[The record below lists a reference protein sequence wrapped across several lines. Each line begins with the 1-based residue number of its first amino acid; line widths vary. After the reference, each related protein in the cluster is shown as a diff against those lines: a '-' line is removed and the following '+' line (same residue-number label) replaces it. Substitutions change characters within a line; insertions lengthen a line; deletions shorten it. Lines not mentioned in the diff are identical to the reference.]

1 MSDAQDA
8 LTDLF
13 EQYNEKLSNV
23 MPQAVGYNV
32 VLFSAISL
40 ATVFAFNLLRPRNK
54 IIYEPKVKYY
64 EGEKRPPK
72 IKEGFFDWLSPL
84 INTKEPELLEK
95 IGLDAVAFL
104 RLLRLMRWLFLGV
117 ALLCCGVLIPIDFS
131 YNSQHV
137 QKNNRNF
144 LNSLTIA
151 NVGGQ
156 WQLFVHVA
164 MSYIITFIVLGFV
177 YWHWREMIRLRH
189 QWFRSEEYNK
199 AFYAR
204 TLMITRVP
212 KKIQSDEGL
221 RQLLQ
226 SIQMPYPTTAVHI
239 GRSVGQLPDLIEY
252 HNQTV
257 RDLETVLVRYLK
269 GGRIGKTRPTITIG
283 GFLGMGGEKKDAIDY
298 YTAKL
303 KKTEG
308 AVEKWRA
315 EIDKTKAQN
324 YGFASLAAV
333 PYAHIVAKTL
343 SGKNLK
349 GTNITLA
356 PNPKDIIWSNITKG
370 DVVLAKNR
378 MIGWFILAVV
388 CFFNTLPLLIIQLL
402 ANLAALSQYVPFL
415 DNWLST
421 SPTTFSLVSGILPPT
436 VSAIFGYVLPIIMRK
451 LSKYQG
457 ALTRSRLDRAVVA
470 RYFAFLIISQ
480 LFVFSLIGV
489 GFSTTARVAGLIKK
503 HAGVNEYL
511 NELKKLPG
519 AIQSTYLEESNYWLT
534 YFPLRGF
541 LAVFD
546 LAQLVNVVWMS
557 IKTRLFG
564 RTPRDIREWTQP
576 PAFEFAIYFSNMLFM
591 AAVSLVYAPLAPLVP
606 LGAAVVFW
614 VSSVV
619 YKYQLMFVFVSKVES
634 GGRLWNPAMNRL
646 MFSLILMHAL
656 MTLTIGLQM
665 GWRTYYWVSALPPIV
680 IVVLFKLIFL
690 RKFTDQFRWWIPNPE
705 EIAASKV
712 HSERADNKGGR
723 LASRFGHPALHSD
736 LFTPMLHAKMMPL
749 LPQVYHGRLGTETKA
764 MAEYS
769 GQKMETQIAPGGIRI
784 AGITEADLAYDLAQ
798 YQRDRGQQDWDN
810 KSMSSSAMLTDAAST
825 VGGRPAGYDAYMAQG
840 PTRGAHEEFEMAN
853 MDGQPPDQTPLLPP
867 GQGFAGQQQQL
878 RPYPQSRSMTPAH
891 SQDALTA
898 PSYRQHTD
906 ASSTY
911 SGVSGPAVHAE
922 DPYYQGYNQAPG
934 YGYGQH
940 PQHQQYASS
949 NYSQVERPYTP
960 SRQAS
965 QDPYGG
971 LAYGQQQQQQQQ
983 QPYYNNN
990 TRRSG
995 GW

>member
-8 LTDLF
+8 LNDLF
-13 EQYNEKLSNV
+13 QQYNEKLSNV

-40 ATVFAFNLLRPRNK
+40 ATIFAFNLLRPRNK

-64 EGEKRPPK
+64 EGEKRPPR
-72 IKEGFFDWLSPL
+72 ISEGFFDWLSPL
-84 INTKEPELLEK
+84 IHTKEPELLEK

-104 RLLRLMRWLFLGV
+104 RFLRLSRWLFLGI
-117 ALLCCGVLIPIDFS
+117 AALCCGILIPIDLS
-131 YNSQHV
+131 YNSQHI

-151 NVGGQ
+151 NVEGN

-164 MSYIITFIVLGFV
+164 MSYVITFMVLGFV
-177 YWHWREMIRLRH
+177 WWHWREMVRLRH

-199 AFYAR
+199 SFYAR
-204 TLMITRVP
+204 TLMITHVP

-221 RQLLQ
+221 KTLLQ
-226 SIQMPYPTTAVHI
+226 TIQMPYPTTAVHI
-239 GRSVGQLPDLIEY
+239 GRRVGDLPELIEY

-257 RDLETVLVRYLK
+257 RDLEGVLVRYLK
-269 GGRIGKTRPTITIG
+269 GGKIGKNRPTITIG
-283 GFLGMGGEKKDAIDY
+283 GFLGLGGEKKDAIDY

-303 KKTEG
+303 RKTES
-308 AVEKWRA
+308 AVEKWRNDIDLSKA
-315 EIDKTKAQN
+315 EN

-333 PYAHIVAKTL
+333 PYAHIVARMLAGKTA
-343 SGKNLK
+343 K
-349 GTNITLA
+349 GTIITLA
-356 PNPKDIIWSNITKG
+356 PNPKDIIWSNLTKG

-378 MIGWFILAVV
+378 MIGWIILAVV
-388 CFFNTLPLLIIQLL
+388 CFFNTIPLLIIQAL
-402 ANLAALSQYVPFL
+402 ANLAALSQYSDFL
-415 DNWLST
+415 ANWLAA
-421 SPTTFSLVSGILPPT
+421 SPTTVSLVSGILPPT
-436 VSAIFGYVLPIIMRK
+436 VSSLFGYVLPIIMRK
-451 LSKYQG
+451 VSRYQG

-503 HAGVNEYL
+503 HAAINEYL
-511 NELKKLPG
+511 AELKKLPG

-546 LAQLVNVVWMS
+546 LAQLVNVVWIG
-557 IKTRLFG
+557 IKTRLLG

-576 PAFEFAIYFSNMLFM
+576 PSFEFAIYFSNMLFM

-634 GGRLWNPAMNRL
+634 GG
-646 MFSLILMHAL
+646 
-656 MTLTIGLQM
+656 M
-665 GWRTYYWVSALPPIV
+665 GWRSWYWISALPPML
-680 IVVLFKLIFL
+680 IVVLFKVIFL
-690 RKFTDQFRWWIPNPE
+690 RKFTSEFRWWIPSPN

-712 HSERADNKGGR
+712 HSERADSKGGR

-749 LPQVYHGRLGTETKA
+749 LSQVYHGRLGTETKA

-769 GQKMETQIAPGGIRI
+769 GQKMEAQIAPGGIRI
-784 AGITEADLAYDLAQ
+784 AGISEADLAYDLAQ

-825 VGGRPAGYDAYMAQG
+825 TLGGRPAGYDAYMARG
-840 PTRGAHEEFEMAN
+840 PSRGPHEEFEMAN
-853 MDGQPPDQTPLLPP
+853 MEAQAADQTPLLPP
-867 GQGFAGQQQQL
+867 GQGFAGQQQHHQQ
-878 RPYPQSRSMTPAH
+878 YPQSRSMAPAY
-891 SQDALTA
+891 SQDALAA
-898 PSYRQHTD
+898 PSFRQHTD

-911 SGVSGPAVHAE
+911 SGVSGPAVHAD
-922 DPYYQGYNQAPG
+922 DPYAQAYSQAPG

-949 NYSQVERPYTP
+949 NYTQAERPYTP

-971 LAYGQQQQQQQQ
+971 IAYGQQQQQQQQ
-983 QPYYNNN
+983 QQQPPYYGNN

>member
-40 ATVFAFNLLRPRNK
+40 ATIFAFNLLRPRNK

-64 EGEKRPPK
+64 EGEKRPPR

-84 INTKEPELLEK
+84 IHTKEPELLEK

-104 RLLRLMRWLFLGV
+104 RFLRLMRWLFLGV
-117 ALLCCGVLIPIDFS
+117 AALCCGILIPIDFS
-131 YNSQHV
+131 FNSQHV

-151 NVGGQ
+151 NVGDQ
-156 WQLFVHVA
+156 WRLFVHVA
-164 MSYIITFIVLGFV
+164 MSYIITFMVMGFV
-177 YWHWREMIRLRH
+177 WWHWREMIRLRR

-212 KKIQSDEGL
+212 KKIQSDDGL
-221 RQLLQ
+221 KKLLQ

-269 GGRIGKTRPTITIG
+269 GGKIGKTRPTITVG
-283 GFLGMGGEKKDAIDY
+283 GFLGIGGERKDAIDF

-303 KKTEG
+303 RKMEG
-308 AVEKWRA
+308 AVEEWRNK
-315 EIDKTKAQN
+315 IDMSKAQN
-324 YGFASLAAV
+324 YGFASMAAV

-343 SGKNLK
+343 AGKNPK
-349 GTNITLA
+349 GTIITLA
-356 PNPKDIIWSNITKG
+356 PNPKDIVRFLVSTYPH
-370 DVVLAKNR
+370 
-378 MIGWFILAVV
+378 
-388 CFFNTLPLLIIQLL
+388 PLLESADRPL
-402 ANLAALSQYVPFL
+402 PC
-415 DNWLST
+415 
-421 SPTTFSLVSGILPPT
+421 ILPPT
-436 VSAIFGYVLPIIMRK
+436 VSAVFGYVLPIIMRK

-480 LFVFSLIGV
+480 LFIFSLIGV

-576 PAFEFAIYFSNMLFM
+576 PAFEFAVYFSNMLFM

-634 GGRLWNPAMNRL
+634 GGRLWNPVMNRL
-646 MFSLILMHAL
+646 LFSLLLMHAL

-665 GWRTYYWVSALPPIV
+665 GWGTFYWVSALPPMVIV
-680 IVVLFKLIFL
+680 ILFKLIFL
-690 RKFTDQFRWWIPNPE
+690 RKFTDQFRWWIPSPD

-712 HSERADNKGGR
+712 HSERADSKGGR

-749 LPQVYHGRLGTETKA
+749 LPQ
-764 MAEYS
+764 
-769 GQKMETQIAPGGIRI
+769 
-784 AGITEADLAYDLAQ
+784 
-798 YQRDRGQQDWDN
+798 
-810 KSMSSSAMLTDAAST
+810 
-825 VGGRPAGYDAYMAQG
+825 
-840 PTRGAHEEFEMAN
+840 
-853 MDGQPPDQTPLLPP
+853 
-867 GQGFAGQQQQL
+867 
-878 RPYPQSRSMTPAH
+878 
-891 SQDALTA
+891 
-898 PSYRQHTD
+898 
-906 ASSTY
+906 
-911 SGVSGPAVHAE
+911 
-922 DPYYQGYNQAPG
+922 
-934 YGYGQH
+934 
-940 PQHQQYASS
+940 
-949 NYSQVERPYTP
+949 
-960 SRQAS
+960 
-965 QDPYGG
+965 
-971 LAYGQQQQQQQQ
+971 
-983 QPYYNNN
+983 
-990 TRRSG
+990 
-995 GW
+995 